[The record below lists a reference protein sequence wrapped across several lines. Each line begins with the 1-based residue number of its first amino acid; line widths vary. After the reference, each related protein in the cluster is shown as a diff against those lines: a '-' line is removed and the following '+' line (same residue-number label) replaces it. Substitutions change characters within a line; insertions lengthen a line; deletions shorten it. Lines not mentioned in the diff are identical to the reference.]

1 MNVPKG
7 WCRERVLISGTG
19 STWTAPL
26 RRPAQDVVFAE
37 VVDSFNGGLILS
49 LAGLNDKHLTNV
61 SLDGLTIKH
70 LDYCFQNVATRSD
83 YKPYHTPVFP
93 GQPQTGITVHE
104 LVVRWLT
111 LDGALDTARDAVVS
125 VIELDLWI
133 CTDQPYMVVHG

>member
-37 VVDSFNGGLILS
+37 VVDVHNSGLVLS
-49 LAGLNDKHLTNV
+49 LEGLNTHHLTKV
-61 SLDGLTIKH
+61 SADGLTITQ
-70 LDYCFQNVATRSD
+70 LDYCFQNVAARTTH
-83 YKPYHTPVFP
+83 KPYQPPVFQYSQH
-93 GQPQTGITVHE
+93 GKTHHE

-111 LDGALDTARDAVVS
+111 LDGALDSLMAAVVS
-125 VIELDLWI
+125 TIEIDLWRR
-133 CTDQPYMVVHG
+133 PNYY